1 MILNLNNL
9 LAQIQRM
16 IYDPDA
22 LVWSTEQITDFIR
35 LGLEDLQ
42 TISTTKCSLEGLDDA
57 QTTSLE
63 SGMLAYLLRS
73 SIARAYE
80 TRLLNRSET
89 FHPDSQNGN
98 SIRLWLDAEK
108 EQLRQIF
115 EKLRLTFLQ
124 HSPDVPYQTWEEAP
138 QATEFF
144 VEGEA

>member
-16 IYDPDA
+16 IFDPDA
-22 LVWSTEQITDFIR
+22 LVWSVEQITDFIR

-42 TISTTKCSLEGLDDA
+42 TISPVKCSLEGLDDA

-63 SGMLAYLLRS
+63 SGMLAYLVRS
-73 SIARAYE
+73 IIARAYE

-89 FHPDSQNGN
+89 FHPDAQNGN
-98 SIRLWLDAEK
+98 TNRIWLDAEK
-108 EQLRQIF
+108 EQLRQIL

-124 HSPDVPYQTWEEAP
+124 RSLEVPYQTWEEAP